1 MWKSRRFVD
10 NASWASQRVFHIYV
24 VWFLEKWPKYTI
36 HNITYM
42 PLSPNV
48 PLLSLIH
55 MCMYIYIFIYGHKC
69 LYMYMYIY
77 VYMYIYIYVYK
88 YICIYIYIFI
98 YIYIYIYVSLHICK
112 YIYMYIYIYV
122 YMYIYVYIYIFTTV
136 SNKCLINICHHYP
149 LLRINIF
156 VVFPAIYP

>member
-1 MWKSRRFVD
+1 MLHGLPNGFSISTLFGFWRNDPNIPF
-10 NASWASQRVFHIYV
+10 
-24 VWFLEKWPKYTI
+24 

-55 MCMYIYIFIYGHKC
+55 MCMYIYIYT
-69 LYMYMYIY
+69 YMYIY
-77 VYMYIYIYVYK
+77 VYVLIYVYIYMCIYICIFICIYIYV
-88 YICIYIYIFI
+88 YICIYIYI
-98 YIYIYIYVSLHICK
+98 YVYIYV

-122 YMYIYVYIYIFTTV
+122 YIYVYIYMYIYICIYIFTTV
-136 SNKCLINICHHYP
+136 SNKRLIKICHHYP